1 MNNISKKILDYAKLN
16 GCIRDD
22 CYDEYLYMLTMILNI
37 LITDVPMLAIGIV
50 MKMVWE
56 CIMFWIIYK
65 ILRKY
70 CGGFHFSTSL
80 RCYLSSCVM
89 CPAVLCSI
97 RFIPYN
103 MIFFSVLAAASA
115 VILLILSPIAA
126 LTKPLDPAEISVF
139 GKIARI
145 ITIIALLLYIAFV
158 FLQLYTAAKII
169 VLDLMCVAVFAVWG
183 KLQLKFRKQA

>member
-37 LITDVPMLAIGIV
+37 LITDVTMLAIGIV
-50 MKMVWE
+50 MRMVWE

-103 MIFFSVLAAASA
+103 MIIFSVLAAASA
-115 VILLILSPIAA
+115 IILLILSPIAA
-126 LTKPLDPAEISVF
+126 LTKPLDPAEISVYCC
-139 GKIARI
+139 I
-145 ITIIALLLYIAFV
+145 LLLYFCSYTPQQKSS
-158 FLQLYTAAKII
+158 FLILCVLLFSLYGASFSLNFANRHKII
-169 VLDLMCVAVFAVWG
+169 AQTAVTHG
-183 KLQLKFRKQA
+183 

>member
-37 LITDVPMLAIGIV
+37 LITDVTMLAIGIV
-50 MKMVWE
+50 MRMVWE

-97 RFIPYN
+97 CFIPYN
-103 MIFFSVLAAASA
+103 MIIFSVLAAASA
-115 VILLILSPIAA
+115 IILLILSPIAA
-126 LTKPLDPAEISVF
+126 RTKPLDPAEISVF

-145 ITIIALLLYIAFV
+145 ITIISLLLYIAFV

>member
-1 MNNISKKILDYAKLN
+1 
-16 GCIRDD
+16 
-22 CYDEYLYMLTMILNI
+22 MLTMILNI
-37 LITDVPMLAIGIV
+37 LITDVTMLAIGIV
-50 MKMVWE
+50 MRMVWE

-103 MIFFSVLAAASA
+103 MIIFSVLAAASA
-115 VILLILSPIAA
+115 IILLILSPIAA

-145 ITIIALLLYIAFV
+145 ITIISLLLYIAFV